1 MHFPPSPV
9 CQLQKLCLWDSIQN
23 VMGTGSDIEEQVCKF
38 LLINSKDKIHFEK
51 GLVRAENK
59 PIAQR

>member
-1 MHFPPSPV
+1 
-9 CQLQKLCLWDSIQN
+9 
-23 VMGTGSDIEEQVCKF
+23 MGTGSDIEEQVCKF